1 MKKTTFITI
10 ITIFAVLLFGVSS
23 FADNN
28 NNNIAQDAVDGVR
41 NVVGGA
47 ENAIEGAVSGIGNGI
62 SNGMSA
68 IGNTMQDAGN
78 NMRGGMTT
86 DTNNG
91 NNYDATRTTTTRT
104 IATNNDTNTI
114 LGMGPRAW
122 SLFILASL
130 GIITVGLVW
139 YYGKQNEIRYQHDDE
154 NY

>member
-10 ITIFAVLLFGVSS
+10 ITIFAILLFGVSS
-23 FADNN
+23 FANTNN
-28 NNNIAQDAVDGVR
+28 MMSDAANGVR

-47 ENAIEGAVSGIGNGI
+47 ENAIEGAASGIGNGI
-62 SNGMSA
+62 RNGISA

-78 NMRGGMTT
+78 NMQEGMTT
-86 DTNNG
+86 DTNND
-91 NNYDATRTTTTRT
+91 NNYDATRTATTRT
-104 IATNNDTNTI
+104 ITTANDTNTI

-122 SLFILASL
+122 SLFILATL

-139 YYGKQNEIRYQHDDE
+139 YYGKQNEIKYQHDDE